1 MITTIYLD
9 MDDVLT
15 DFSNTYHKVIGI
27 DPKTIR
33 PDEWEENWKRWIDG
47 KHFETQ
53 PMLPGANML
62 LGYIAGL
69 GVKTEILSSTGG
81 PDYFDEIVAQK
92 RKWLERWGITYHP
105 NFCPGKKFKT
115 EFATPHRLL
124 IDDQKGIIQKFCDAG
139 GYGVCHE
146 GNTVDAMNNTIE
158 RIHILVNLLGYQKYV
173 APKA

>member
-33 PDEWEENWKRWIDG
+33 PDEWEENWKRWVDG

-53 PMLPGANML
+53 PMLPGANLL
-62 LGYIAGL
+62 LGYIGAL

-81 PDYFDEIVAQK
+81 PDFFDEIVAQK
-92 RKWLERWGITYHP
+92 RKWLDRWGITYHP

-115 EFATPHRLL
+115 EYATPHRLL
-124 IDDQKGIIQKFCDAG
+124 IDDQRSIIQKFSDAG

-146 GNTVDAMNNTIE
+146 GDAENTIE
-158 RIHILVNLLGYQKYV
+158 RIHVLINLLGYQKYV
-173 APKA
+173 APKV